1 MRTFIFLLLISS
13 THFFSQELLS
23 PQNTAIN
30 SKLIKDETSE
40 ALWYAD
46 NAGSKTEI
54 GSIITELKKLNK
66 TDLLIKTM
74 VKLKQAPEAKW
85 TDSTLVKAS
94 DFTPIY
100 HSSYNAMRDMV
111 LKSGKDK
118 VTGYYLDKKSQKK
131 DIIEIPATHYFDSS
145 SYAMLIRFL
154 PLKENYTTEISIFD
168 YNPKSEKKGLM
179 KAYILDTQKAEYK
192 GKPVWVVKTND
203 DISNRTSV
211 VTYYIDP
218 ETRKIVKQEMG
229 MSGRKM
235 FLEMIQ

>member
-13 THFFSQELLS
+13 VHFFSQNLIT
-23 PQNTAIN
+23 PQNAGIN

-66 TDLLIKTM
+66 TDLLIRTT
-74 VKLKQAPEAKW
+74 VKLNQAPDAKW
-85 TDSTLVKAS
+85 TDSTLVKVS

-100 HSSYNAMRDMV
+100 HSSFNMMRDMV
-111 LKSGKDK
+111 LKSDKDK

-131 DIIEIPATHYFDSS
+131 ENIEIPATHYFDSS

-154 PLKENYTTEISIFD
+154 PLKENYTAEISIFD
-168 YNPKSEKKGLM
+168 YNPKSEKKGVM
-179 KAYILDTQKAEYK
+179 KAYILDTHKAEYK
-192 GKPVWVVKTND
+192 GKPVWIIKTND
-203 DISNRTSV
+203 DISNKASAT
-211 VTYYIDP
+211 TYYIDI
-218 ETRKIVKQEMG
+218 ETRKIVKQDMDIA
-229 MSGRKM
+229 GRKM
-235 FLEMIQ
+235 FMEIVQ

>member
-23 PQNTAIN
+23 PQNAAIN

-54 GSIITELKKLNK
+54 GNIITELKKLNK
-66 TDLLIKTM
+66 TDLLIRTT
-74 VKLKQAPEAKW
+74 VKLKQAPDAKW
-85 TDSTLVKAS
+85 TDSTLVKTS

-100 HSSYNAMRDMV
+100 HSSYNMMRDMV

-118 VTGYYLDKKSQKK
+118 VSGYYLDKKSQKK
-131 DIIEIPATHYFDSS
+131 DSIEIPATHYFDSS

-168 YNPKSEKKGLM
+168 YNPKSEKKGIM

-192 GKPVWVVKTND
+192 GKPVWTVKTND
-203 DISNRTSV
+203 DISNRASI

-218 ETRKIVKQEMG
+218 ETRKIVKQEMDMG
-229 MSGRKM
+229 GRKM
-235 FLEMIQ
+235 FLEMIP

>member
-23 PQNTAIN
+23 PQNAAIN

-66 TDLLIKTM
+66 TDLLIRTT
-74 VKLKQAPEAKW
+74 VKLKQAPDAKW
-85 TDSTLVKAS
+85 TDSTLVKTS

-100 HSSYNAMRDMV
+100 HSSYNMMRDMV

-118 VTGYYLDKKSQKK
+118 VSGYYLDKKSQKK
-131 DIIEIPATHYFDSS
+131 DSIEIPATHYFDSS

-192 GKPVWVVKTND
+192 GKPVWAVKTND
-203 DISNRTSV
+203 DISNRASI

-218 ETRKIVKQEMG
+218 ETRKIVKQEMDMG
-229 MSGRKM
+229 GRKM
-235 FLEMIQ
+235 FLEMIP